1 MIRYHEAS
9 SAMIIIS
16 HSGLDQFSFP
26 DKHDRAVRVAVTVF
40 FSQTEFPSNA
50 LLLRF
55 ALEFTELK
63 RNSGNVWVLAW
74 LPFTG
79 LQHESH
85 AIISHR
91 DLNEFHI
98 SHWISW
104 RFAES
109 GRAVVCLFSP
119 FFTSP
124 PLFYSL
130 TVGVCVFVRVFVW
143 VVAPVIPSIR
153 CLFRVT
159 LSETQIRWS
168 NR

>member
-109 GRAVVCLFSP
+109 GRAAVCLF
-119 FFTSP
+119 F
-124 PLFYSL
+124 PLFHVAAFVLFSHC
-130 TVGVCVFVRVFVW
+130 GCVCVRACVRLGCR
-143 VVAPVIPSIR
+143 AGYSKHS
-153 CLFRVT
+153 
-159 LSETQIRWS
+159 LSL
-168 NR
+168 

>member
-1 MIRYHEAS
+1 MPMSCHDTLS
-9 SAMIIIS
+9 WGLIS
-16 HSGLDQFSFP
+16 HDYHLSLWIRSIFFP
-26 DKHDRAVRVAVTVF
+26 RQTRSSRSRCCYCF

-109 GRAVVCLFSP
+109 GRAAVCLF
-119 FFTSP
+119 F
-124 PLFYSL
+124 PLFHVAAFVLFSHC
-130 TVGVCVFVRVFVW
+130 GCVCVRACVRLGCR
-143 VVAPVIPSIR
+143 AGYSKHS
-153 CLFRVT
+153 
-159 LSETQIRWS
+159 LSL
-168 NR
+168 